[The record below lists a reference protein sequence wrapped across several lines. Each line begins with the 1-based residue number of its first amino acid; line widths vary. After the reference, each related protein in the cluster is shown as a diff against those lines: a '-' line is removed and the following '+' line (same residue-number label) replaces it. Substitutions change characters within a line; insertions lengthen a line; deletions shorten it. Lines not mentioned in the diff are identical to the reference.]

1 MIFSHTN
8 KFNLRYLSC
17 SVDYHRDLGF
27 PPPIRSSV
35 VPAMSVP
42 PEALQK
48 MLLEM
53 DNQLNKSQAELSMVN
68 LQLDK
73 VNTNLAMIDST
84 KKSLAKYTVPSET
97 VWKGIGKAFVA
108 TDVGGYLQEM
118 ANDGKQFEE
127 TKSGLNKK
135 KAYLET
141 TLTNTIN
148 AMSQIVDKK

>member
-1 MIFSHTN
+1 
-8 KFNLRYLSC
+8 
-17 SVDYHRDLGF
+17 
-27 PPPIRSSV
+27 
-35 VPAMSVP
+35 MSVP

-84 KKSLAKYTVPSET
+84 KKSLAKYTVPNET

-108 TDVGGYLQEM
+108 TEVGGYLQEM

-135 KAYLET
+135 KTYLET

-148 AMSQIVDKK
+148 AMSQIVEKK